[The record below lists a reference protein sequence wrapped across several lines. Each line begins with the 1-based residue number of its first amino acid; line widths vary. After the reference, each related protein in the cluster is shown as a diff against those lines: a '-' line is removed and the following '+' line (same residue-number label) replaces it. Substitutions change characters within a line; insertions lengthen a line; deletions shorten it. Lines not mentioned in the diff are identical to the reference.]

1 MAKATTASALIA
13 ERRVKKRTSIGKAG
27 LSRPKNKHAKRMTKR
42 YRGQGK

>member
-13 ERRVKKRTSIGKAG
+13 ERRVKKRTSIGKSN
-27 LSRPKNKHAKRMTKR
+27 LSRPKNKNAKRMTKT